1 MHGSAIAAEALGRDG
16 LGLLARDFGG
26 ARLAGIVP
34 AEREPRSLAPR
45 ADGIGSVGRTG
56 IVRATRP

>member
-16 LGLLARDFGG
+16 LGLLARDLGG

-34 AEREPRSLAPR
+34 AEREPRTIAPR
-45 ADGIGSVGRTG
+45 ADGAGLAGRTG
-56 IVRATRP
+56 IARATRP